1 DDVGYLD
8 AVIDDVEQRYN
19 IDTRRVFVAGHSN
32 GGFMAHRLAC
42 DSADRVTGIVSL
54 AGVTWEA
61 AALCQPSA
69 PVAVL
74 QVHGDHDDTI
84 PFSGTLSEPLAVRW
98 GAMWAMR
105 DGCSGGLQDTGTTL
119 DLDASLPGSETS
131 VTRWD
136 CPAG

>member
-1 DDVGYLD
+1 
-8 AVIDDVEQRYN
+8 
-19 IDTRRVFVAGHSN
+19 
-32 GGFMAHRLAC
+32 MA
-42 DSADRVTGIVSL
+42 GIVSL

-84 PFSGTLSEPLAVRW
+84 PFSGTLSEPSAVRTV
-98 GAMWAMR
+98 ATWAMR

-131 VTRWD
+131 VAAGIAR
-136 CPAG
+136 PAPPSCGTSTAHSTSRTCASPSGATTSSTG